1 MEETYNEAAAFW
13 QLLKRELARALSE
26 KAGFLKRTTM
36 QEDLDLSSD
45 DEGIES
51 DSDIADDSDMESLT
65 ARRRLV

>member
-26 KAGFLKRTTM
+26 KAEFVKRTGV
-36 QEDLDLSSD
+36 QEEDLDLSSD

-51 DSDIADDSDMESLT
+51 DLDIADDSDTESLT
-65 ARRRLV
+65 ARRR